1 MTAAQNPEEEKVQPS
16 ELEEEEEEVEYGGD
30 REPGVAGP
38 EALYVLRSV
47 ERWRLRGEGILTK

>member
-16 ELEEEEEEVEYGGD
+16 ELEEEEEVEYGSD

-38 EALYVLRSV
+38 EAAYVLRSV
-47 ERWRLRGEGILTK
+47 ERWRLRGEGVLTK

>member
-16 ELEEEEEEVEYGGD
+16 ELEEEEEVEYGSD

-38 EALYVLRSV
+38 EAAYVLRSV
-47 ERWRLRGEGILTK
+47 ER